1 MGNKLTQKSNFFIFL
16 LANSLFRVE
25 TLLFKINPKK
35 SMNSLVSKGGVFLG
49 VVCANMLFWWL
60 WSREVSR
67 EEVTNLYYLLG
78 LMLIFV
84 GYVIIL

>member
-1 MGNKLTQKSNFFIFL
+1 
-16 LANSLFRVE
+16 
-25 TLLFKINPKK
+25 
-35 SMNSLVSKGGVFLG
+35 MNSLVSKGGVFLG

-60 WSREVSR
+60 WSKEVSR